1 MRPLMPSISLLLLL
15 LLIAC
20 GVRQTAEELWSSSK
34 GQVQAKQYDR
44 AIKLL
49 ETLVDAYPEHPLAP
63 KAQFQIG
70 DIHMNNT
77 EDIHSSI
84 AAFQETINRYP
95 ETDEGVKALF
105 MIGFVNANHLGNY
118 DAARE
123 AYTDFVNRYPNHEL
137 IPSVKFE
144 MENLG
149 KAVEEIE
156 VLKGVRGNAI

>member
-1 MRPLMPSISLLLLL
+1 MRPLMRSISLLLLL
-15 LLIAC
+15 LFMVC
-20 GVRQTAEELWSSSK
+20 GVKKTAEELWSSSK
-34 GQVQAKQYDR
+34 RELQVRQYHR
-44 AIKLL
+44 AIKAL

-63 KAQFQIG
+63 RAQFQIG
-70 DIHMNNT
+70 DIYLNNT
-77 EDIHSSI
+77 DDLPSSM
-84 AAFQETINRYP
+84 AAFQETAARYP

-123 AYTDFVNRYPNHEL
+123 AYTDFLDRYPNHEL

-149 KAVEEIE
+149 KAVEDIDA
-156 VLKGVRGNAI
+156 LKSVSG